1 MAVDLGSM
9 FGSTEEG
16 TGLGVEE
23 EVVVAGFG
31 SCSGFCAIPII
42 YILLLL
48 II

>member
-1 MAVDLGSM
+1 M

-23 EVVVAGFG
+23 EVGVAGLG

-42 YILLLL
+42 YSIILK
-48 II
+48 